1 MGIFEENIKALEKRY
16 GYLAEKIR
24 KFDIDEIKDR
34 ISVEQAANGM
44 DILRVRHDGRCW
56 SLNSRWNPEIASAVY
71 AERYSMRLY
80 GVYFVFGFSDG
91 RCVRE
96 LLKKS
101 DDTNL
106 IVACEPNLEIFARAC
121 HCFDIRDLIE
131 ESRVLIYFP
140 ELEIDADG
148 MLQQLIDYTRIKLI
162 DFLIL
167 LNYDVLYHEACEKFM
182 DSVIERMRNEI
193 VNKATH
199 LTFDRS
205 VPQHTL
211 YHMRNLIYHR
221 NLEQLKQALSAYD
234 LTEIPT
240 IIVSAGPSLD
250 KNIHLLKKAQGKAF
264 IIAVDA
270 SIRTVIRSGVRPDML
285 CSIDP
290 NSPER
295 FFDGLDLSDI
305 FWSCTRLSNPDIL
318 NKYAKYIF
326 YHGYFSQE
334 WNETLEKEL
343 GYPFPSLVSGG
354 SVSTEAFMLALYLG
368 FRKIVL
374 IGQDLA
380 FTGGVSHTKGIEG
393 ALGDNDEY
401 IQGRHIVE
409 VEGIDG
415 TMLETDFQMWYYKQ
429 WFERA
434 IRINEGAIRVID
446 ATEGGAK
453 IEGTEI
459 RSFEET
465 IASECKQ
472 ELDIYRIEKDIFPTF
487 SEEKQPM
494 MLEKLKII
502 KQSIINFEKRIEEV
516 IAEQEQSIALVKASK
531 VSSDQLIMLLRE
543 TSEKSEEISKMP
555 ILEFVS
561 MYAQKEEYEMGDSIY
576 IEENLKPEELMEKSL
591 VLLIGYQN
599 GAKLLEED
607 IDEFILSE

>member
-1 MGIFEENIKALEKRY
+1 MGIFEENIRALEKKY

-34 ISVEQAANGM
+34 ISVEQASNGM
-44 DILRVRHDGRCW
+44 DILRIRYDGRCW
-56 SLNSRWNPEIASAVY
+56 SLNSRWNPEIASAVC

-121 HCFDIRDLIE
+121 HYFDIRDLIE

-167 LNYDVLYHEACEKFM
+167 PNYDVLYHEACEKFM

-193 VNKATH
+193 VNKTTH
-199 LTFDRS
+199 LTFNRS

-295 FFDGLDLSDI
+295 FFDGLDLNDI

-334 WNETLEKEL
+334 WNEALEKEL

-368 FRKIVL
+368 FRKIIL

-434 IRINEGAIRVID
+434 IRINESAIRVID

-472 ELDIYRIEKDIFPTF
+472 ELDIYQIEKNILPTF

-494 MLEKLKII
+494 MLEKLKDI
-502 KQSIINFEKRIEEV
+502 KQSIINFKKRIDEV
-516 IAEQEQSIALVKASK
+516 IAEQEQSIALVKDAK
-531 VSSDQLIMLLRE
+531 VSSDQLITLLRE

-576 IEENLKPEELMEKSL
+576 TEENLKPEELMEKSL
-591 VLLIGYQN
+591 VLLKGYQN

>member
-1 MGIFEENIKALEKRY
+1 M
-16 GYLAEKIR
+16 
-24 KFDIDEIKDR
+24 
-34 ISVEQAANGM
+34 
-44 DILRVRHDGRCW
+44 
-56 SLNSRWNPEIASAVY
+56 
-71 AERYSMRLY
+71 
-80 GVYFVFGFSDG
+80 
-91 RCVRE
+91 
-96 LLKKS
+96 
-101 DDTNL
+101 
-106 IVACEPNLEIFARAC
+106 
-121 HCFDIRDLIE
+121 
-131 ESRVLIYFP
+131 
-140 ELEIDADG
+140 
-148 MLQQLIDYTRIKLI
+148 
-162 DFLIL
+162 
-167 LNYDVLYHEACEKFM
+167 
-182 DSVIERMRNEI
+182 
-193 VNKATH
+193 
-199 LTFDRS
+199 
-205 VPQHTL
+205 
-211 YHMRNLIYHR
+211 
-221 NLEQLKQALSAYD
+221 
-234 LTEIPT
+234 
-240 IIVSAGPSLD
+240 
-250 KNIHLLKKAQGKAF
+250 
-264 IIAVDA
+264 
-270 SIRTVIRSGVRPDML
+270 
-285 CSIDP
+285 
-290 NSPER
+290 
-295 FFDGLDLSDI
+295 
-305 FWSCTRLSNPDIL
+305 
-318 NKYAKYIF
+318 
-326 YHGYFSQE
+326 
-334 WNETLEKEL
+334 
-343 GYPFPSLVSGG
+343 
-354 SVSTEAFMLALYLG
+354 
-368 FRKIVL
+368 
-374 IGQDLA
+374 
-380 FTGGVSHTKGIEG
+380 
-393 ALGDNDEY
+393 
-401 IQGRHIVE
+401 E